1 MTDTSPNKIFGNF
14 LPVLLAIIMAAAG
27 CVTRGDARTK
37 YSMKGV
43 TRHEGLLLETGR
55 ITATGMADSQE
66 RYTTS
71 VEPDGTFELK
81 LPAGRFY
88 LSGTSTGPVSGRELF
103 SFWAGN
109 PLSLYGEITDV
120 ITMPF
125 VEATKHSKITGTGGI
140 KGQILFKGSPVE
152 GAFAAAYL
160 NGNDGFH
167 GPPYALSEVTD
178 AFGFFHLPVEPGTY
192 YLIARKRPPGTAF
205 YGPLLKG
212 EFSGYYSHNPV
223 TVRSGKGLMLD
234 IALSEVKRPR
244 GAGSFAPGRGI
255 VIAGRVSMESGEPA
269 AGVRV
274 VLYVK
279 PEMLGRPSFI
289 SSPADPEGN
298 YTLEVSRVGK
308 FYVAGRST
316 IGGPPETG
324 DLMGFYSGSED
335 RSITLHWGDRKK
347 NIDIVVREV
356 W

>member
-1 MTDTSPNKIFGNF
+1 MTDISRNNIARNF
-14 LPVLLAIIMAAAG
+14 LPVLLAVFTVAMG
-27 CVTRGDARTK
+27 CTTGGEGRVK
-37 YSMKGV
+37 YSMKGI
-43 TRHEGLLLETGR
+43 TRHEGRPLETGR
-55 ITATGMADSQE
+55 ITATVMADSQE

-71 VEPDGTFELK
+71 VEPDGTFELE

-109 PLSLYGEITDV
+109 PLSLYGDITDV

-125 VEATKHSKITGTGGI
+125 VEATKQSKITGTGGI
-140 KGQILFKGSPVE
+140 KGQILLKGSPVE
-152 GAFAAAYL
+152 GAMVAAYL
-160 NGNDGFH
+160 NANDGFH
-167 GPPYALSEVTD
+167 GPPYALSEPTD
-178 AFGFFHLPVEPGTY
+178 ASGTFHLSVESGTY
-192 YLIARKRPPGTAF
+192 HLTAMKRPPGKVF

-223 TVRSGKGLMLD
+223 TVRSREGLMLD

-244 GAGSFAPGRGI
+244 GTGSFSPGRGI
-255 VIAGRVSMESGEPA
+255 VIVGRVSMESGEPA

-274 VLYVK
+274 VLYEK

-298 YTLEVSRVGK
+298 YMLEVSRVGK

-324 DLMGFYSGSED
+324 DFVGFYSGSED

-347 NIDIVVREV
+347 NIDIVVREM